1 MAAQSPESQ
10 TTAVNQLPRV
20 VNSNV
25 DRCYDPILGVARED
39 PCKRKSEPPEVA
51 ETCMT
56 HTNFSGDLNYRIF
69 VKTGFLHIP
78 DIFIHW
84 IFE

>member
-1 MAAQSPESQ
+1 MAAQSPEIQ

-51 ETCMT
+51 ETRMT
-56 HTNFSGDLNYRIF
+56 HTNFFR
-69 VKTGFLHIP
+69 
-78 DIFIHW
+78 
-84 IFE
+84 